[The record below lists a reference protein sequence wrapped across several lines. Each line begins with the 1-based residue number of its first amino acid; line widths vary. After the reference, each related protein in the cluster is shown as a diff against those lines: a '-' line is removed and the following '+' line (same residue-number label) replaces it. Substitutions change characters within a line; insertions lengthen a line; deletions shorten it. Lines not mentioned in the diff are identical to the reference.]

1 MGMLS
6 LGSTI
11 YELCESHPELVE
23 IFKKMGFEDI
33 GNPIMM
39 RTAAR
44 VMTLPK
50 AAAMKGIDLNWIINT
65 LEQEGYIVQRGAD
78 KRE

>member
-1 MGMLS
+1 MGILS
-6 LGSTI
+6 LESTI
-11 YELCESHPELVE
+11 YELCESHPELVGILKE
-23 IFKKMGFEDI
+23 MGFESI

-44 VMTLPK
+44 IMTLPK
-50 AAAMKGIDLNWIINT
+50 AAAMKGIDLDWVIKT

-78 KRE
+78 DRE